1 MAQTDDNAPKPV
13 RLGFLLTPYYS
24 MIAFASAIEPL
35 RMANRLSGSELYQ
48 WVTYTVDGEA
58 VVASNGLEIRPDA
71 PIAQA
76 SDLNTLFVCSGLDV
90 EAASERSTI
99 TWLRKMSQQ
108 RMNFGALCT
117 GSHVLARAGLLD
129 GYRCTIHWENI
140 ASMREAFPRVVVSY
154 ELFEIDRDRF
164 TSAGGTAPLDMML
177 NLITQ
182 QIGTDIATAIS
193 EAFACERIR
202 GRHDRQRIPLQLRL
216 GTSQPKLIE
225 TVSIMESN
233 IEEPIGLDELARHV
247 GVSRR
252 QLERLF
258 QKHLNCVPTRYY
270 LELRLARARQL
281 LLQTSISIVDV
292 AFACGFVSAPHFSKC
307 YRDYYGI
314 PPREERRLRGT
325 RIGEADMNAL
335 KPGAEPDLPRE
346 GAQAFVRT
354 AFDRDDDDPTEEA
367 GEAADADDTPEPTGP
382 GSARTAAGH
391 RGRF

>member
-1 MAQTDDNAPKPV
+1 MNSTDAPGKPI
-13 RLGFLLTPYYS
+13 RLGFLLTPEYS

-35 RMANRLSGSELYQ
+35 RMANRLSGKRLYQ
-48 WVTYTVDGEA
+48 WTTYTVDGNA
-58 VVASNGLEIRPDA
+58 VMASNGLEIHPDA
-71 PIAQA
+71 AITEVAGL
-76 SDLNTLFVCSGLDV
+76 DTLFVCSGLDV
-90 EAASERSTI
+90 ERASDRATLS
-99 TWLRKMSQQ
+99 WLKKLAQQ

-117 GSHVLARAGLLD
+117 GAHVLARAGLLD
-129 GYRCTIHWENI
+129 GYRCTLHWENI

-182 QIGTDIATAIS
+182 QVGADTATAIS

-233 IEEPIGLDELARHV
+233 IEEPISLDELARHV

-258 QKHLNCVPTRYY
+258 QKHLSCVPTRYY

-307 YRDYYGI
+307 YRDYFGI
-314 PPREERRLRGT
+314 PPREERRLRGART
-325 RIGEADMNAL
+325 GSQADPSIEDTTEATLPADGAVAFLREAHDDPDAGEGGGGGID
-335 KPGAEPDLPRE
+335 D
-346 GAQAFVRT
+346 AQAI
-354 AFDRDDDDPTEEA
+354 ASDR
-367 GEAADADDTPEPTGP
+367 
-382 GSARTAAGH
+382 RH
-391 RGRF
+391 M

>member
-1 MAQTDDNAPKPV
+1 MNSTHDPGKPI
-13 RLGFLLTPYYS
+13 RLGFLLTPEYS

-35 RMANRLSGSELYQ
+35 RMANRLSGKRLYQ
-48 WVTYTVDGEA
+48 WTTYTVDGNA
-58 VVASNGLEIRPDA
+58 VMASNGLEIRPDA
-71 PIAQA
+71 AITEVAGL
-76 SDLNTLFVCSGLDV
+76 DTLFVCSGLDV
-90 EAASERSTI
+90 ERASDRATLS
-99 TWLRKMSQQ
+99 WLKKLGQQ

-117 GSHVLARAGLLD
+117 GAHVLARAGLLD
-129 GYRCTIHWENI
+129 GYRCTLHWENI

-182 QIGTDIATAIS
+182 QIGADTATAIS

-233 IEEPIGLDELARHV
+233 IEEPISLDELARHV

-258 QKHLNCVPTRYY
+258 QKHLSCVPTRYY

-307 YRDYYGI
+307 YRDYFGI
-314 PPREERRLRGT
+314 PPREERRLRGART
-325 RIGEADMNAL
+325 GEQADASIEDTTEATLPADGAVAFLREAHESPDGEANGGGGID
-335 KPGAEPDLPRE
+335 D
-346 GAQAFVRT
+346 AQAT
-354 AFDRDDDDPTEEA
+354 AGDRENT
-367 GEAADADDTPEPTGP
+367 
-382 GSARTAAGH
+382 
-391 RGRF
+391 

>member
-1 MAQTDDNAPKPV
+1 MNSTYDPGKPI
-13 RLGFLLTPYYS
+13 RLGFLLTPEYS

-35 RMANRLSGSELYQ
+35 RMANRLSGKRLYQ
-48 WVTYTVDGEA
+48 WTTYTVDGDP
-58 VVASNGLEIRPDA
+58 VMASNGLEIRPDA
-71 PIAQA
+71 AITEAA
-76 SDLNTLFVCSGLDV
+76 GLDTLFVCSGLDV
-90 EAASERSTI
+90 ERASDRATLS
-99 TWLRKMSQQ
+99 WLKKLGQQ

-117 GSHVLARAGLLD
+117 GAHVLARAGLLD
-129 GYRCTIHWENI
+129 GYRCTLHWENI

-182 QIGTDIATAIS
+182 QIGADTATAIS

-233 IEEPIGLDELARHV
+233 IEEPISLDELARHV

-258 QKHLNCVPTRYY
+258 QKHLSCVPTRYY

-307 YRDYYGI
+307 YRDYFGI
-314 PPREERRLRGT
+314 PPREERRLRGART
-325 RIGEADMNAL
+325 GEQVEPSIEDTTEATLPAD
-335 KPGAEPDLPRE
+335 GAVAFLREAHEEPDTGE
-346 GAQAFVRT
+346 GGGVDIDEAQAI
-354 AFDRDDDDPTEEA
+354 A
-367 GEAADADDTPEPTGP
+367 GN
-382 GSARTAAGH
+382 R
-391 RGRF
+391 RKL

>member
-1 MAQTDDNAPKPV
+1 MNSTDAPGKPI
-13 RLGFLLTPYYS
+13 RLGFLLTPEYS

-35 RMANRLSGSELYQ
+35 RMANRLSGKRLYQ
-48 WVTYTVDGEA
+48 WTTYTVDGNP
-58 VVASNGLEIRPDA
+58 VMASNGLEIRPDA
-71 PIAQA
+71 AITEVTGL
-76 SDLNTLFVCSGLDV
+76 DTLFVCSGLDV
-90 EAASERSTI
+90 ERASDRATLS
-99 TWLRKMSQQ
+99 WLKKLGQQ

-117 GSHVLARAGLLD
+117 GAHVLARAGLLD
-129 GYRCTIHWENI
+129 GYRCTLHWENI

-182 QIGTDIATAIS
+182 QIGADTATAIS

-233 IEEPIGLDELARHV
+233 IEEPISLDELARHV

-307 YRDYYGI
+307 YRDYFGI
-314 PPREERRLRGT
+314 PPREERRLRGART
-325 RIGEADMNAL
+325 GDQADPSVEDTTEAT
-335 KPGAEPDLPRE
+335 LPAE
-346 GAQAFVRT
+346 GAAAFLRKAHEAPDSDET
-354 AFDRDDDDPTEEA
+354 GGGDIDDARAIASDR
-367 GEAADADDTPEPTGP
+367 
-382 GSARTAAGH
+382 RNI
-391 RGRF
+391 

>member
-1 MAQTDDNAPKPV
+1 MRKPI

-24 MIAFASAIEPL
+24 MIAFSSAIEPL
-35 RMANRLSGSELYQ
+35 RMANRLSGTELYQ
-48 WVTYTVDGEA
+48 WVTYTVDGQP
-58 VVASNGLEIRPDA
+58 VPASNGLEILPDA
-71 PIAQA
+71 AINRA
-76 SDLNTLFVCSGLDV
+76 SDLNALFVCSGLDV
-90 EAASERSTI
+90 EAACDRNTLA
-99 TWLRKMSQQ
+99 WLRKLGQQ

-154 ELFEIDRDRF
+154 ELFEIDRDRY

-182 QIGTDIATAIS
+182 QIGSDIATAIS

-307 YRDYYGI
+307 YRDYFGI

-325 RIGEADMNAL
+325 RVGEADLQAI
-335 KPGAEPDLPRE
+335 KPGAEPNLPAE
-346 GAQAFVRT
+346 GAEAFVR
-354 AFDRDDDDPTEEA
+354 AVAEEA
-367 GEAADADDTPEPTGP
+367 PADNDDFDDSEATDDTGAERSPALADP
-382 GSARTAAGH
+382 GRLAG
-391 RGRF
+391 RKR

>member
-1 MAQTDDNAPKPV
+1 MNSTDAPGKPI
-13 RLGFLLTPYYS
+13 RLGFLLTPEYS

-35 RMANRLSGSELYQ
+35 RMANRLSGKRLYQ
-48 WVTYTVDGEA
+48 WTTYTVDGNA
-58 VVASNGLEIRPDA
+58 VTASNGLEIRPDA
-71 PIAQA
+71 AITEVAGL
-76 SDLNTLFVCSGLDV
+76 DTLFVCSGLDV
-90 EAASERSTI
+90 ERACDRATLS
-99 TWLRKMSQQ
+99 WLKKLGQQ

-117 GSHVLARAGLLD
+117 GAHVLARAGLLD
-129 GYRCTIHWENI
+129 GYRCTLHWENI

-182 QIGTDIATAIS
+182 QVGADTATAIS

-233 IEEPIGLDELARHV
+233 IEEPISLDELARHV

-307 YRDYYGI
+307 YRDYFGI
-314 PPREERRLRGT
+314 PPREERRLRGART
-325 RIGEADMNAL
+325 GGPAEPSIEDTGEATLPADGAVAFMREAHED
-335 KPGAEPDLPRE
+335 PGDHE
-346 GAQAFVRT
+346 GEGGGGDEKQA
-354 AFDRDDDDPTEEA
+354 
-367 GEAADADDTPEPTGP
+367 AA
-382 GSARTAAGH
+382 S
-391 RGRF
+391 GRSQI

>member
-1 MAQTDDNAPKPV
+1 MAGKSADSTHKPI
-13 RLGFLLTPYYS
+13 RLGFLLVPRYS
-24 MIAFASAIEPL
+24 MIAFSSAIEPL
-35 RMANRLSGSELYQ
+35 RMANRLTGEELYQ
-48 WVTYTVDGEA
+48 WKTYTVDGEP
-58 VVASNGLEIRPDA
+58 VEASNGLVIQPDG
-71 PIAQA
+71 PISEAQG
-76 SDLNTLFVCSGLDV
+76 LNTLFVCSGV
-90 EAASERSTI
+90 EVERACDRTTLS
-99 TWLRKMSQQ
+99 WLKKLAQQ
-108 RMNFGALCT
+108 KMNFGGLCT
-117 GSHVLARAGLLD
+117 GSHILARAGLLD

-154 ELFEIDRDRF
+154 ELFEIDRDRY

-182 QIGTDIATAIS
+182 QVGSDTATAIS

-233 IEEPIGLDELARHV
+233 IEEPISLDELARHV

-314 PPREERRLRGT
+314 PPREERRLRGA
-325 RIGEADMNAL
+325 RAQESAQDKAVRAGLEPEL
-335 KPGAEPDLPRE
+335 PG
-346 GAQAFVRT
+346 T
-354 AFDRDDDDPTEEA
+354 A
-367 GEAADADDTPEPTGP
+367 G
-382 GSARTAAGH
+382 ARTRPRGAGRDSEEGTDSDTAPVAALAPKS
-391 RGRF
+391 

>member
-1 MAQTDDNAPKPV
+1 MPTKSEDTQTPI
-13 RLGFLLTPYYS
+13 RLGFLMVPRYS
-24 MIAFASAIEPL
+24 MIAFSSAIEPL
-35 RMANRLSGSELYQ
+35 RMANRLSGKELYQ
-48 WVTYTVDGEA
+48 WTVYTVDGQPVE
-58 VVASNGLEIRPDA
+58 ASNGLEIRPDA
-71 PIAQA
+71 PISEA
-76 SDLNTLFVCSGLDV
+76 SGLNTLFVCSGV
-90 EAASERSTI
+90 EVERACDRNTLG
-99 TWLRKMSQQ
+99 WLKKFGQQ

-117 GSHVLARAGLLD
+117 GSHILARAGLLD

-154 ELFEIDRDRF
+154 ELFEIDRDRY

-182 QIGTDIATAIS
+182 QIGSDTATAIS

-258 QKHLNCVPTRYY
+258 QKHLHCVPTRYY

-314 PPREERRLRGT
+314 PPREERRLRGA
-325 RIGEADMNAL
+325 RAADGQMEMDSAV
-335 KPGAEPDLPRE
+335 KSGAEPPLPAE
-346 GAQAFVRT
+346 GAEAFVRQ
-354 AFDRDDDDPTEEA
+354 ARERRRAAEEA
-367 GEAADADDTPEPTGP
+367 GEEFPEERAAFDDVDAAP
-382 GSARTAAGH
+382 GSSG
-391 RGRF
+391 

>member
-1 MAQTDDNAPKPV
+1 MNSTHDPGKPI
-13 RLGFLLTPYYS
+13 RLGFLLTPEYS

-35 RMANRLSGSELYQ
+35 RMANRLSGKRLYQ
-48 WVTYTVDGEA
+48 WTTYTVDGEA
-58 VVASNGLEIRPDA
+58 VMASNGLEIRPDA
-71 PIAQA
+71 AITEVGGL
-76 SDLNTLFVCSGLDV
+76 DTLFVCSGLDV
-90 EAASERSTI
+90 ERASDRATLS
-99 TWLRKMSQQ
+99 WLKKLGQQ

-117 GSHVLARAGLLD
+117 GAHVLARAGLLD
-129 GYRCTIHWENI
+129 GYRCTLHWENI

-182 QIGTDIATAIS
+182 QIGADTATAIS

-233 IEEPIGLDELARHV
+233 IEEPISLDELARHV

-258 QKHLNCVPTRYY
+258 QKHLSCVPTRYY

-307 YRDYYGI
+307 YRDYFGI
-314 PPREERRLRGT
+314 PPREERRLRGART
-325 RIGEADMNAL
+325 GEQADASIEDTTEATL
-335 KPGAEPDLPRE
+335 PADGAVAFLRE
-346 GAQAFVRT
+346 AHES
-354 AFDRDDDDPTEEA
+354 PA
-367 GEAADADDTPEPTGP
+367 GEENGGGGIEDAQSIASDRENT
-382 GSARTAAGH
+382 
-391 RGRF
+391 

>member
-1 MAQTDDNAPKPV
+1 MAQSNQQPQKPI
-13 RLGFLLTPYYS
+13 RLGFLLTPHYS

-35 RMANRLSGSELYQ
+35 RMANRLSGKELYQ
-48 WVTYTVDGEA
+48 WVSYTVDGQP
-58 VVASNGLEIRPDA
+58 VPASNGLMITPDG
-71 PIAQA
+71 PISAA
-76 SDLNTLFVCSGLDV
+76 SDLNTLFVCAGVDV
-90 EAASERSTI
+90 EAASDRNTI
-99 TWLRKMSQQ
+99 GWLRKLSQQ

-154 ELFEIDRDRF
+154 ELFEIDRDRY

-177 NLITQ
+177 NIITQ
-182 QIGTDIATAIS
+182 QTGTDIATAIS

-270 LELRLARARQL
+270 LELRLVRARQL

-307 YRDYYGI
+307 YRDYFGI
-314 PPREERRLRGT
+314 PPREERRLRGA
-325 RIGEADMNAL
+325 RIGEADTMTSRTDVEPAL
-335 KPGAEPDLPRE
+335 PAE
-346 GAQAFVRT
+346 GAAAFVR
-354 AFDRDDDDPTEEA
+354 
-367 GEAADADDTPEPTGP
+367 AAESEQIDEDGLPA
-382 GSARTAAGH
+382 GSAASAASVPAKGAN
-391 RGRF
+391 GKSS

>member
-1 MAQTDDNAPKPV
+1 MTTPEDSGKPI
-13 RLGFLLTPYYS
+13 RLGFLLTPEYS

-35 RMANRLSGSELYQ
+35 RMANRLTDRRIYQ
-48 WVTYTVDGEA
+48 WTTYTLDGEP
-58 VVASNGLEIRPDA
+58 VPASNGLEVRPDA
-71 PIAQA
+71 AIARA
-76 SDLNTLFVCSGLDV
+76 SHLDTLFVCSGLEV
-90 EAASERSTI
+90 ERACDRNTLA
-99 TWLRKMSQQ
+99 WLKKMGQQ

-117 GSHVLARAGLLD
+117 GAHVLARAGLLD
-129 GYRCTIHWENI
+129 GYRCTLHWENI

-154 ELFEIDRDRF
+154 ELFEVDRDRF

-177 NLITQ
+177 NLITL
-182 QIGTDIATAIS
+182 QIDPDIARAIS

-233 IEEPIGLDELARHV
+233 IEEPISLDELARHV

-270 LELRLARARQL
+270 LELRLSRARQL

-307 YRDYYGI
+307 YRDHYGI

-325 RIGEADMNAL
+325 RSPAGQEHPEASDDVEATL
-335 KPGAEPDLPRE
+335 PAEGAKAFMRKAREESRAATEPDDAESSTDLDAAS
-346 GAQAFVRT
+346 GS
-354 AFDRDDDDPTEEA
+354 DA
-367 GEAADADDTPEPTGP
+367 G
-382 GSARTAAGH
+382 R
-391 RGRF
+391 